1 MASYRTTLR
10 FLYGLQ
16 LLGMKLGLSN
26 TRALLA
32 SMGRPHRAFPS
43 IHIAG
48 TNGKGSTSAFIASIL
63 QEAGF
68 KTGLYTSPHLVR
80 FSERI
85 RVNGKEIPEAR
96 LVAYAARLRPEI
108 ESHRATFFEA
118 TTCIALKYFA
128 DEQVDVAVIET
139 GLGGRFD
146 ATNVLT
152 PLVSVITN
160 ISLEHTE
167 ILGNT
172 VRAIAREKAGIIKRG
187 VPVVT
192 GSDDPEA
199 LAVFQ
204 RTACSRKARFL
215 RSRDVVRIDEHNRLV
230 ILDVRG
236 MKPVRIRLG
245 LGGPHQAK
253 NAALAVAALR
263 SERIGI
269 GGVVLRKALVGKVLR
284 RGLRRVR
291 ENTGLRG
298 MLEEVRMGEKTFIFD
313 VAHNPDGM
321 ETLSA
326 ALRGTRPAAVVFGML
341 KEKDVHAMLPQ
352 AAALGGTLVCVTAE
366 TPRCLK
372 SSVLV
377 RKARKMGIKA
387 VDGGSVAAGV
397 TLASRIPGSTVV
409 VCGSHYVVGP
419 ALEALGVES
428 P

>member
-1 MASYRTTLR
+1 MVSYRTTLR

-16 LLGMKLGLSN
+16 LRGMKLGLSN

-32 SMGRPHRAFPS
+32 SMGRPQRAFPS

-85 RVNGKEIPEAR
+85 RINGKEIPEAR

-108 ESHRATFFEA
+108 EIRRATFFEA

-167 ILGNT
+167 ILGDT

-192 GSDDPEA
+192 AAEDKEA
-199 LAVFQ
+199 LGVF
-204 RTACSRKARFL
+204 RKTARRRNALFIL
-215 RSRDVVRIDEHNRLV
+215 SRDLVRIEERNRAV
-230 ILDVRG
+230 ILKIREK
-236 MKPVRIRLG
+236 KPIKVRLG
-245 LGGPHQAK
+245 FRGPHQAR
-253 NAALAVAALR
+253 NAALAVAALLSDR
-263 SERIGI
+263 IRIGDALLKSVL
-269 GGVVLRKALVGKVLR
+269 GGKILQ
-284 RGLRRVR
+284 RGLTRVR
-291 ENTGLRG
+291 TNTGLRG
-298 MLEEVRMGEKTFIFD
+298 RMEQEQVGGKTFFLD
-313 VAHNPDGM
+313 VAHNPAGM
-321 ETLSA
+321 ETLSN
-326 ALRGTRPAAVVFGML
+326 ALRGVRPAAVVFGML
-341 KEKDVHAMLPQ
+341 RDKDAGAMLPQ
-352 AAALGGTLVCVTAE
+352 AAALGGRLVCVTAG

-372 SSVLV
+372 STVLV
-377 RKARKMGIKA
+377 RKARKMGIDA
-387 VDGGSVAAGV
+387 LDGGSVAAGV
-397 TLASRIPGSTVV
+397 TMASRLPGKTVV

>member
-1 MASYRTTLR
+1 MASYRATLR

-16 LLGMKLGLSN
+16 VRGMKLGLAN

-32 SMGRPHRAFPS
+32 SLGQPQRDFPCF
-43 IHIAG
+43 HVAG

-68 KTGLYTSPHLVR
+68 TTGLYTSPHLVR
-80 FSERI
+80 FTERI
-85 RVNGKEIPEAR
+85 RINGKEIPEAR
-96 LVAYAARLRPEI
+96 LVEYTQKLRPEI
-108 ESHRATFFEA
+108 EARRATFFEA

-152 PLVSVITN
+152 PVVSVITN

-172 VRAIAREKAGIIKRG
+172 VRAIAREKAGIIKQG
-187 VPVVT
+187 VPIVT
-192 GSDDPEA
+192 GAEDPEA
-199 LAVFQ
+199 LEVFRSTARRRSSPFIRARDLARIKTQ
-204 RTACSRKARFL
+204 RRA
-215 RSRDVVRIDEHNRLV
+215 V
-230 ILDVRG
+230 ILNVAG
-236 MKPVRIRLG
+236 MKPVRIRPG
-245 LGGPHQAK
+245 LVGPHQTK
-253 NAALAVAALR
+253 NAELAVAALLTVGTR
-263 SERIGI
+263 I
-269 GGVVLRKALVGKVLR
+269 GGVILRRALHAEVLR

-298 MLEEVRMGEKTFIFD
+298 RLEQKRLGGKTFFFD
-313 VAHNPDGM
+313 VAHNPAGM
-321 ETLSA
+321 ETLA
-326 ALRGTRPAAVVFGML
+326 TALRRVRPVAVIFGML
-341 KEKDVHAMLPQ
+341 QDKDIGAMLPQ
-352 AAALGGTLVCVTAE
+352 AARLGGRLVCVTAE

-377 RKARKMGIKA
+377 RKAVGMGIDA
-387 VDGGSVAAGV
+387 VDGGSVPEGV
-397 TLASRIPGSTVV
+397 RMASRIPGGTVV

-419 ALEALGVES
+419 ALEALRVES
-428 P
+428 A

>member
-1 MASYRTTLR
+1 MGSYRTTLR

-16 LLGMKLGLSN
+16 LRGIKLGLSN

-32 SMGRPHRAFPS
+32 SVGQPQKVFPS

-80 FSERI
+80 FTERI

-108 ESHRATFFEA
+108 ERRRATFFEA

-167 ILGNT
+167 ILGDT
-172 VRAIAREKAGIIKRG
+172 VKAIAREKAGIIKQG
-187 VPVVT
+187 IPILT
-192 GSDDPEA
+192 GTDDPEA
-199 LAVFQ
+199 LGVFE
-204 RTACSRKARFL
+204 RTARRLDAPLALSRGHARFVERNGKVSLVSRGL
-215 RSRDVVRIDEHNRLV
+215 RPLRIQ
-230 ILDVRG
+230 
-236 MKPVRIRLG
+236 LG
-245 LGGPHQAK
+245 LHGPHQAK
-253 NAALAVAALR
+253 NAVLAIAALR
-263 SERIGI
+263 TDRLKIGE
-269 GGVVLRKALVGKVLR
+269 VLLRKVLGGHVLQ

-298 MLEEVRMGEKTFIFD
+298 RLEEMRLGGKRYIFD
-313 VAHNPDGM
+313 VAHNPGGM

-326 ALRGTRPAAVVFGML
+326 ALRGARPAAVVFGML
-341 KEKDVHAMLPQ
+341 KEKDLHAMLPQ
-352 AAALGGTLVCVTAE
+352 AAALGGRLVCVTAG
-366 TPRCLK
+366 TPRGLK

-377 RKARKMGIKA
+377 RKARKMGIDA
-387 VDGGSVAAGV
+387 VDGGRVATGISM
-397 TLASRIPGSTVV
+397 ASRIRGKTIV

-419 ALEALGVES
+419 ALEALGIES